1 MSVAKKTLLLVLVL
15 MVLSS
20 LVVAE
25 YTVTAVTIFGD
36 FTEKKTE
43 TFDVKS
49 EAVYQF
55 SVLNKLHS
63 FQIFFREVVYQS
75 GDLGNGPAGQQDP
88 GNIQFYLDGMLIATG
103 GKGSNLLTA
112 TPLVNDVPITFKVE
126 QDSQLSQKK
135 GVLQISSNG
144 ITQPIFLK
152 TFFPKKIPF
161 PSIILELD
169 KPQTATFTRQFTG
182 GLNGDGSTITGTLDG
197 AVRRV
202 MVGAVPFT
210 IYVGSTDGKA
220 GSSGGYFPS
229 VTLGHHVSKNT
240 FSPEDTMLFST
251 TTNVPITVGGTAG
264 EAIITRNAKQY
275 LFTFQLIK
283 NELINQK
290 YPVIQAKI
298 SVKEVAVA
306 VEDVKPEAADVA
318 VKQDLGLP
326 GTKLPDND
334 LDVDSPGGVDGDLFD
349 GGVPG
354 DLNGDGLVND
364 ADVQWIKQNPQK
376 MWEEKLK
383 SNIFNLNNLINAM
396 IKNWSEKELNK
407 R

>member
-1 MSVAKKTLLLVLVL
+1 
-15 MVLSS
+15 
-20 LVVAE
+20 
-25 YTVTAVTIFGD
+25 
-36 FTEKKTE
+36 
-43 TFDVKS
+43 
-49 EAVYQF
+49 
-55 SVLNKLHS
+55 
-63 FQIFFREVVYQS
+63 
-75 GDLGNGPAGQQDP
+75 
-88 GNIQFYLDGMLIATG
+88 
-103 GKGSNLLTA
+103 
-112 TPLVNDVPITFKVE
+112 
-126 QDSQLSQKK
+126 
-135 GVLQISSNG
+135 
-144 ITQPIFLK
+144 
-152 TFFPKKIPF
+152 
-161 PSIILELD
+161 
-169 KPQTATFTRQFTG
+169 
-182 GLNGDGSTITGTLDG
+182 
-197 AVRRV
+197 

-264 EAIITRNAKQY
+264 GAIITRNAKQY

-290 YPVIQAKI
+290 NPVIQAKI